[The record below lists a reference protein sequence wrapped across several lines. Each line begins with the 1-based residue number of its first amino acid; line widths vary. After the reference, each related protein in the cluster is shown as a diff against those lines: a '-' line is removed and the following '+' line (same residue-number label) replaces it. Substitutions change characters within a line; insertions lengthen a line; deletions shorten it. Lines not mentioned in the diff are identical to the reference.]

1 MLSTLRALTFLL
13 APTSVLFV
21 ATALAVGG
29 SPPIGVGLVPRQID
43 TLCEQYEWVTAGDFS
58 LGTDF
63 WGEASATSGS
73 QCVYLD
79 WDNGGNAISWQTSY
93 TWEGDG
99 SSVKSYAN
107 AGLTMEATQLSS
119 ISSMLTS
126 WSWR

>member
-1 MLSTLRALTFLL
+1 MISASL
-13 APTSVLFV
+13 APTFV
-21 ATALAVGG
+21 AFLVTALTVVA
-29 SPPIGVGLVPRQID
+29 SPPIEVDIAPRQID

-63 WGEASATSGS
+63 WGEGSASYGS

-93 TWEGDG
+93 TWGGDG

-107 AGLTMEATQLSS
+107 AGLNIGATQLSS
-119 ISSMLTS
+119 IFSMPTS